1 MRLTRLNL
9 VRYGHF
15 TEVELRFP
23 PAAGLHVV
31 LGANEAGKS
40 TALAAVADALFGFP
54 MRTRHAY
61 LHDMA
66 ELRIDFDLLDRD
78 GREHHFVRLKR
89 RTNDLADAAGNP
101 LPAAT
106 LGAILGSCTR
116 EGFHEMF
123 GLDGER
129 LRKGGASILEG
140 GGEVGRALFSAA
152 SGLTGAQ
159 AALAKLDAEA
169 DALFTKRRSANKPFY
184 VAVDAHRSATKE
196 RNERA
201 LPISDYEK
209 VSEAL
214 ATARQTIAEAE
225 REKRGHE
232 AARSRLERI
241 RRTLPALR
249 ARADALDAL
258 AGIDAVPTLPLDA
271 AELMRSAGHRRET
284 ATQLLA
290 ELWQQRQELAAL
302 PAADPADA
310 ALLAAG
316 KAIEA
321 LERKLQRAEAA
332 TADRPE
338 QEAIAA
344 NEARRIEALAARLG
358 LGVGEQ
364 ADTIVARSPSD
375 AARGRLRRL
384 VSEHAALSERRQQ
397 TQEAAAARQREAE
410 RAAQAAAALAALPD
424 SGPLRAAV
432 QQARDAGR
440 IDDDIAHAADEVA
453 GLRRRAERSLAAL
466 APAWPGDI
474 AGLRAAAVPSAAELR
489 RHQKALDAAAQAMRD
504 ATTER
509 VALDRALAEAG
520 DRIRAAGAAGPL
532 PTAEAIGDARRRRD
546 HAWRLLR
553 RHRLEA
559 GAAPNAEELGPL
571 PGLPLPEALEQLT
584 READSLA
591 DRRGEEA
598 QRLEQYRQALEDQ
611 VRAEAAL
618 ARVAPRVAIAA
629 AEQDAAQ
636 VGWRTAWAGCGLSPA
651 EPAIMA
657 EWQKARE
664 TAVDAADA
672 LAAQEALASR
682 LAAKRLAALTALRA
696 ALPELP
702 AEARLAPLLHVA
714 EERLRQAQEVAA
726 AGVAARAKA
735 TEAQTASEDAALA
748 LAKAQDAL
756 TRWQGEW
763 DGALGA
769 ASLLPGTSPLDAEA
783 ALRGWDEAA
792 EAARAMQAARVRVAE
807 MTDFLAG
814 FAAEVA
820 PVVATAAPGLA
831 GLSPVHAAQGL
842 LTRLGPARA
851 RAREAVLVA
860 RRLGQVD
867 ADIGR
872 REREREA
879 AEDDMAR
886 LRTLAGV
893 AEDAALTAAIEL
905 AERHRQQSA
914 ALAAAVAALQRD
926 GDGLPVD
933 NLVEEAAGKD
943 PDQVAAEISAMQ
955 DRLAE
960 LDRQVSEQRQRE
972 GKLEEQIETMRRGRD
987 SAEAAQ
993 RAADAAATAVEVAQ
1007 RYARLHVARSL
1018 LREALSRFRAEQQGP
1033 LLRRAGTMFEHLTL
1047 GRYARLEAEEQD
1059 DGTQRLVA
1067 VTAERSRCPAD
1078 ALSEGTR
1085 DQLYLALRLAAL
1097 EEVAA
1102 GSGVMPFLADDLLT
1116 TFDDDRTRAAIEVLA
1131 AMSETCQVILFTH
1144 HRHVAELVRPS
1155 VGQVQV
1161 LAGGVTSALAAALT

>member
-1 MRLTRLNL
+1 MRLTRLHL

-78 GREHHFVRLKR
+78 GREHRFVRFKR
-89 RTNDLADAAGNP
+89 RNNDLADAAGNP

-106 LGAILGSCTR
+106 LGAILGPCTR
-116 EGFHEMF
+116 DGFHDMF

-159 AALAKLDAEA
+159 AALAKLDEEA
-169 DALFTKRRSANKPFY
+169 DALFTKRRSASKPFY
-184 VAVDAHRSATKE
+184 VAVDAHRKAMKE

-201 LPISDYEK
+201 LPSADYEK
-209 VSEAL
+209 ASEAL
-214 ATARQTIAEAE
+214 ATARQAIAEAE
-225 REKRGHE
+225 REKREHE

-249 ARADALDAL
+249 ARADALDTL
-258 AGIDAVPTLPLDA
+258 AGIGAVPALPLDA
-271 AELMRSAGHRRET
+271 AEMVRSAGQRRET
-284 ATQLLA
+284 VTQLLA
-290 ELWQQRQELAAL
+290 ELRQQRQQLAEL

-316 KAIEA
+316 EAIEA
-321 LERKLQRAEAA
+321 LARKLPRAEAA
-332 TADRPE
+332 TADRPD

-364 ADTIVARSPSD
+364 ADAIVARSPSD

-384 VSEHAALSERRQQ
+384 VSEHAALSERRHQ
-397 TQEAAAARQREAE
+397 TKEAAAARQREAE
-410 RAAQAAAALAALPD
+410 RAAQAAAPLAALSD

-440 IDDDIAHAADEVA
+440 IDDDIARAADELA

-466 APAWPGDI
+466 APAWPGDV
-474 AGLRAAAVPSAAELR
+474 AGLRAAAVPSPAELR
-489 RHQKALDAAAQAMRD
+489 RHQKALDTAAQALRD
-504 ATTER
+504 VTAER
-509 VALDRALAEAG
+509 VAQDRALAEAG
-520 DRIRAAGAAGPL
+520 DRMRAAGAAGRL
-532 PTAEAIGDARRRRD
+532 PTAEAIGEARRRRD
-546 HAWRLLR
+546 DAWRLLR

-559 GAAPNAEELGPL
+559 GAAPTAEELASL
-571 PGLPLPEALEQLT
+571 PALPLPEALEQLT

-598 QRLEQYRQALEDQ
+598 QRLEQHRQALEEQ

-618 ARVAPRVAIAA
+618 ARAAPRAAVAA
-629 AEQDAAQ
+629 AEQDAVEAA
-636 VGWRTAWAGCGLSPA
+636 WRAVWAGCGLSPA
-651 EPAIMA
+651 EPAVMA
-657 EWQKARE
+657 EWLQARE
-664 TAVDAADA
+664 AALDAEDA
-672 LAAQEALASR
+672 LAAQEALAAR
-682 LAAKRLAALTALRA
+682 LAAKRLAALAELRA

-702 AEARLAPLLHVA
+702 AEARLVPLLHVA
-714 EERLRQAQEVAA
+714 EERLRQAQEAAA

-735 TEAQTASEDAALA
+735 AEAKTADEDAALA
-748 LAKAQDAL
+748 LAKAQEAL
-756 TRWQGEW
+756 TRWQVEW
-763 DGALGA
+763 DAALGA
-769 ASLLPGTSPLDAEA
+769 ASLMVGTNPLDAEA

-792 EAARAMQAARVRVAE
+792 EAAKAMQAARIRVTE

-820 PVVATAAPGLA
+820 QVVVAAAPGLA
-831 GLSPVHAAQGL
+831 GLAPVQAAQGL
-842 LTRLGPARA
+842 LTRLEPARE
-851 RAREAVLVA
+851 RAREAALAA
-860 RRLGQVD
+860 RRLGEVD
-867 ADIGR
+867 VEIGR
-872 REREREA
+872 RGREQEA
-879 AEDDMAR
+879 AEGAIAQ
-886 LRTLAGV
+886 LRALAGV
-893 AEDAALTAAIEL
+893 ADDAALAAAIEL
-905 AERHRQQSA
+905 AERHRQQA
-914 ALAAAVAALQRD
+914 AVLATAVAALQRD

-933 NLVEEAAGKD
+933 NLAEEAAGKD
-943 PDQVAAEISAMQ
+943 PDQVAAEISTLQ

-972 GKLEEQIETMRRGRD
+972 GKLEEQVETMRLGRD
-987 SAEAAQ
+987 AAEAAQ
-993 RAADAAATAVEVAQ
+993 RAVDAAATAAEVAQ

-1033 LLRRAGTMFEHLTL
+1033 LLRRAGTLFERLTL
-1047 GRYARLEAEEQD
+1047 GRYARLEAEEQE

-1131 AMSETCQVILFTH
+1131 AMSETSQVILFTH
-1144 HRHVAELVRPS
+1144 HRHVADLVRPS

-1161 LAGGVTSALAAALT
+1161 LADGVTSASTAAPA